1 MILLLAA
8 CDALAPPAPYR
19 LAIAL
24 GGHRVAEAPLDC
36 HDGDATLELPAGERE
51 ASELVIRTDVTFA
64 AVELEG
70 RTRWLEVLRDP
81 DDAAKGSVRWEMD
94 PQGEYRTR
102 LDGPDDVRAFTCGF
116 VVRGFDIDEGLPL
129 DLGKAIDTAELE
141 TEAIAPALP
150 GGGP

>member
-1 MILLLAA
+1 MSTG
-8 CDALAPPAPYR
+8 CGVTVR
-19 LAIAL
+19 LQLIGL
-24 GGHRVAEAPLDC
+24 RVLPKVDVFLR
-36 HDGDATLELPAGERE
+36 TL
-51 ASELVIRTDVTFA
+51 
-64 AVELEG
+64 
-70 RTRWLEVLRDP
+70 LRDP

-116 VVRGFDIDEGLPL
+116 LVRGFDIDEGLPL
-129 DLGKAIDTAELE
+129 DLGKAVDTAELE